1 MRTTLRSRLLPLTP
15 LVLLALTPHA
25 LRAKTIYVP
34 IDEPTIQAAINFASN
49 GDTVLVAPGT
59 YYENINFMGKA
70 ITVTSSGG
78 PAVTT
83 INGGARGTVV
93 MFITNEG
100 RNSVLSGFTITNG
113 NSYYNN
119 QNLGILDYEGGGIY
133 VNSASP
139 TITNNVI
146 TANVACGDGAGI
158 AALVLLFVNAMT
170 YN

>member
-1 MRTTLRSRLLPLTP
+1 MRTILRGGLLPLT
-15 LVLLALTPHA
+15 LLIILGLTPHA
-25 LRAKTIYVP
+25 ARAATINVP
-34 IDEPTIQAAINFASN
+34 AGQPTIQAAINAASD

-59 YYENINFMGKA
+59 YRENISFMGKA

-100 RNSVLSGFTITNG
+100 RNSVLSGFTVTNG
-113 NSYYNN
+113 NSYLNY

-139 TITNNVI
+139 TITN
-146 TANVACGDGAGI
+146 
-158 AALVLLFVNAMT
+158 
-170 YN
+170 